1 MKKKEKKEK
10 KEKKG
15 LRLALKL
22 SLTVT
27 IPILLITVT
36 GIVLGAV
43 KQANLSESL
52 VQREI
57 SGIARSVRQ
66 TYTEM
71 EKGSDFT
78 REGDT
83 LMKGTQTLSG
93 DYELLDKLK
102 EEQDVEVSLFY
113 GDTRVL
119 TTLMDEAGKREIN
132 TQLSAEVYE
141 KVQKGQEYF
150 AADIELFGNPY
161 SGYYVPLYQAES
173 GEVIGSVFCG
183 RSLTQVNEG
192 LRDTIVS
199 MAAAMIGI
207 FVLAFAIVLF
217 MVIRIVK
224 SIDGAVDNLGNVAK
238 GVLNFEMKPHL
249 LKRGDEVGDIARAI
263 QSLITSLHAILTSI
277 MDSSKALE
285 NFVERFSVSFK
296 DISDSI
302 TNVNVA
308 IEEVAEGAS
317 NQAHE
322 TMTANQGVM
331 EMGQALEETA
341 RNVETL
347 NSSSDKMKDYNKT
360 AGENLEELNVISEK
374 TRESVIA
381 VQKQTD
387 LTNQSAQQI
396 REATEL
402 ITNIAAQ
409 TNLLSLN
416 ASIEAARA
424 GENGRGFAVVAD
436 EIRELSEQSKESAER
451 IADIVK
457 ALIENSDT
465 SVRTMNDVAENIEIQ
480 NDKLLQTGNM
490 FRSLNEEIQEVADAI
505 TNIRQQTT
513 VLNEQNK
520 TVTGVVDSL
529 AAIAQE
535 NAASTEETSASMH
548 SLNEIIQECYEA
560 TGELTKVAK
569 EMAENTKYFQI

>member
-1 MKKKEKKEK
+1 MKK

-27 IPILLITVT
+27 IPILLITVM

-71 EKGSDFT
+71 EKGSAFT
-78 REGDT
+78 MEGDT

-93 DYELLDKLK
+93 DYDLLDKLK
-102 EEQDVEVSLFY
+102 EEQDVEVSLFF

-119 TTLMDEAGKREIN
+119 TTLTDKSGKREIN
-132 TQLSAEVYE
+132 TQLSTEVYE

-183 RSLTQVNEG
+183 RSLAQVNEG
-192 LRDTIVS
+192 LKDTIVS
-199 MAAAMIGI
+199 MATVMIGI

-238 GVLNFEMKPHL
+238 GVLNFEMKPYL

-263 QSLITSLHAILTSI
+263 QSLIASLQAILTSI
-277 MDSSKALE
+277 MDSSKTLE

-322 TMTANQGVM
+322 TMTANQGVL

-451 IADIVK
+451 IVEIVN

-560 TGELTKVAK
+560 TGELTKVTE
-569 EMAENTKYFQI
+569 EMAKNTKYFQI